1 MTDIVAR
8 TDEPSNEARML
19 QYLFGFMGS
28 QAIAVAARLRIADLV
43 AQGPKTLDE
52 LALTTQAHTSSLRRM
67 LQLLSSLGI
76 FEEQPDG
83 RYRQTSLSATLRSD
97 VPQSLR
103 DYAIML
109 GSEFVWK
116 SWGDLGA
123 TVVTGLPAFERT
135 HGLPLFEYL
144 TTHADSAAIFNAA
157 MTSLSSTELRTILDA
172 YDFSSFERI
181 VDVGGGHGAF
191 LYAILLAHP
200 KLSGVLADKPS
211 VVAGAAA
218 LRDAAV
224 TQRCEIVGAD
234 FFSAVPE
241 GADGYVAKSVIHDWN
256 DKDALTIL
264 RNCRAAIKA
273 DGKLLL
279 IERILKPANL
289 PDLARFRDLQMLVF
303 TRGGCERTEAE
314 FRALLGAAHFAVTR
328 VIPTAGPLSII
339 EGRPV

>member
-1 MTDIVAR
+1 MTDSIPR

-28 QAIAVAARLRIADLV
+28 QAIAVAANLRIADLV
-43 AQGPKTLDE
+43 AQGSKTLDE
-52 LALTTQAHTSSLRRM
+52 LALTTQTDTSSLRRV

-83 RYRQTSLSATLRSD
+83 RYRQTSHSATLRSD
-97 VPQSLR
+97 APQSLR

-135 HGLPLFEYL
+135 HGLPLFDYL

-181 VDVGGGHGAF
+181 VDVGGGHGA
-191 LYAILLAHP
+191 LLHAILRAHP
-200 KLSGVLADKPS
+200 RLSAVLADQPS
-211 VVAGAAA
+211 VVAGATA
-218 LRDAAV
+218 LRNAAFAN
-224 TQRCEIVGAD
+224 RCEIVGID

-241 GADGYVAKSVIHDWN
+241 GADGYVAKAVIHDWN
-256 DKDALTIL
+256 DQDALKIL

-273 DGKLLL
+273 NGKLLL

-314 FRALLGAAHFAVTR
+314 FRALLREARFAVTR
-328 VIPTAGPLSII
+328 VIPTAAELSII
-339 EGRPV
+339 ESEPV